1 MAIDIDNLP
10 ILIVDD
16 LPENLLAL
24 KKVLNKY
31 GHEVETAHSGEEALR
46 KCLHQQYDL
55 FILDV
60 QMPGMDGF
68 ELATHLKGTKKTKDV
83 PIIFVTAIS
92 REDHHVKSGYES
104 GAIDYLFK
112 PLNTNL
118 LKLKVSSFLQVRRQ
132 QKKLELLMEELEE
145 KNKELTNFS
154 YMVSHDLKNPLWG
167 IGGLLDCI
175 GEEIVDPGEE
185 TKEFLMLAKS
195 KVLHME
201 KLISGL
207 LEYSKAGTEKLHTED
222 IEMGKLIEEVI
233 SNTPVPDTFTITV
246 SPGMPVIHGYKLLL
260 QQVLANLISNAI
272 KHNDKEKGLLHISQT
287 NGDGIYTFRISDNG
301 PGVPDNLK
309 ERIFDLFQTG
319 GSTDT
324 KDSSGIGLSITRKLI
339 NKHRGEAWVEDG
351 EKEGSVFCFT
361 VPA

>member
-1 MAIDIDNLP
+1 MAVDVDNLP

-24 KKVLNKY
+24 KKVLTMH
-31 GHEVETAHSGEEALR
+31 GHEVETAISGEEALR
-46 KCLHQQYDL
+46 KCLKQQFDL

-68 ELATHLKGTKKTKDV
+68 ELATHLKGAKKTKDI

-92 REDHHVKSGYES
+92 REDHHVKTGYET

-118 LKLKVSSFLQVRRQ
+118 LNLKVSSFLQVRRQ
-132 QKKLELLMEELEE
+132 QKVLEFLMEELEE
-145 KNKELTNFS
+145 KNKELMQFS

-167 IGGLLDCI
+167 IGGLLECI
-175 GEEIVDPGEE
+175 GEELVDPGEE

-207 LEYSKAGTEKLHTED
+207 LEYSKAGTEKLKMED
-222 IEMGKLIEEVI
+222 IEMDKLIEVVI
-233 SNTPVPDTFTITV
+233 SNTPVPDSFTISV
-246 SPGMPVIHGYKLLL
+246 SPDMPTIHGYKLLL

-272 KHNDKEKGLLHISQT
+272 KHNDKEKGLLHITQT
-287 NGDGIYTFRISDNG
+287 NGNGLYTFRISDNG
-301 PGVPDNLK
+301 PGVPNNLK

-319 GSTDT
+319 GSHDT
-324 KDSSGIGLSITRKLI
+324 LDSTGIGLSITRKLI
-339 NKHRGEAWVEDG
+339 NKHRGEVWVEDG
-351 EKEGSVFCFT
+351 ESGGSVFCFT
-361 VPA
+361 VPG